1 MKLNFQP
8 PEEDD
13 PRDDDQR
20 HREMLMPAQA
30 YDALQTAHDHLDMSA
45 LRVSH
50 AKDAAKIESALD
62 CVAPPP
68 SYGELLAMGAD
79 CADTLLSIGRRIGF
93 GRAQQILGEQWD
105 AEYGCAPRGV
115 MGVTVKDA
123 STAKDAYGVQIV
135 YRWQAVD
142 FSGFCYGSYPPANLP
157 EHCDPIAFCRQPS
170 AFQEALTEIAGAINR
185 TATHQQFARHLQKIA
200 QDAIRSE
207 AEPQ

>member
-1 MKLNFQP
+1 MNLSFQS

-20 HREMLMPAQA
+20 AKEALMPFRA
-30 YDALQTAHDHLDMSA
+30 YDALRTAHDHLDMAA

-50 AKDAAKIESALD
+50 AKDAKKIEAALD
-62 CVAPPP
+62 VAAPPP
-68 SYGELLAMGAD
+68 TYGELLALGAD
-79 CADTLLSIGRRIGF
+79 CADTLLAIGRKIGF

-105 AEYGCAPRGV
+105 AEYGCAPRGS

-123 STAKDAYGVQIV
+123 HAAQVV

-142 FSGFCYGSYPPANLP
+142 YSGFCYGSNPPQNLP
-157 EHCDPIAFCRQPS
+157 EHCKPIAFCRQPG
-170 AFQEALTEIAGAINR
+170 AFLEALVEIAETTNR

-200 QDAIRSE
+200 QDAINGETE
-207 AEPQ
+207 AQ